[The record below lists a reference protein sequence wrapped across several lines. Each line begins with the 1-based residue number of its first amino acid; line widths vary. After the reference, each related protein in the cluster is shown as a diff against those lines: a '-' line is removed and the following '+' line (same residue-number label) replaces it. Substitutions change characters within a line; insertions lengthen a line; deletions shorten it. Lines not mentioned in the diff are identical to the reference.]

1 MIDVHNHVL
10 FGIDDGSKNLEESIN
25 ILKNMYSIGYTDV
38 IATPHYISNNLY
50 DTNNKKKKEILE
62 ILKNKLR
69 EDNIP
74 MNLYLGNEVFI
85 QDNID
90 KKIINGK
97 IYSLNNSQYILIEL
111 PLNERINDDLDIIY
125 ELITTGAKVVLAH
138 PERNRVFQQ
147 DIKELDN
154 FLELGVLLQGN
165 IDSLSGKYGK
175 KAKTI
180 FKIIL
185 KKRQYFVLGSDIH
198 HDKTKYFKRFKKL
211 KNKIIKL
218 TDKTY
223 FDELT
228 SINPQKIIND
238 ENI

>member
-1 MIDVHNHVL
+1 
-10 FGIDDGSKNLEESIN
+10 
-25 ILKNMYSIGYTDV
+25 
-38 IATPHYISNNLY
+38 
-50 DTNNKKKKEILE
+50 
-62 ILKNKLR
+62 
-69 EDNIP
+69 

-125 ELITTGAKVVLAH
+125 ELITKGAKVVLAH

-180 FKIIL
+180 FKIISSFS
-185 KKRQYFVLGSDIH
+185 R
-198 HDKTKYFKRFKKL
+198 
-211 KNKIIKL
+211 
-218 TDKTY
+218 
-223 FDELT
+223 
-228 SINPQKIIND
+228 
-238 ENI
+238 

>member
-10 FGIDDGSKNLEESIN
+10 FGIDDGSKNIEESIN
-25 ILKNMYSIGYTDV
+25 ILKNMYAIGYTDV
-38 IATPHYISNNLY
+38 IATPHYISNDLY

-185 KKRQYFVLGSDIH
+185 K
-198 HDKTKYFKRFKKL
+198 
-211 KNKIIKL
+211 
-218 TDKTY
+218 
-223 FDELT
+223 
-228 SINPQKIIND
+228 
-238 ENI
+238 